1 MDVYIPNLRG
11 TSTTCEALE
20 VKYRSTFFPPRLVA
34 DNNNN
39 NNTDQLSSS
48 AQFSLAT
55 SNNIFL
61 LVGLFLSDS

>member
-1 MDVYIPNLRG
+1 MKNMDVYIPNLRG

-34 DNNNN
+34 D
-39 NNTDQLSSS
+39 QLSSS

-55 SNNIFL
+55 SSNIFL
-61 LVGLFLSDS
+61 LVGLFLSY